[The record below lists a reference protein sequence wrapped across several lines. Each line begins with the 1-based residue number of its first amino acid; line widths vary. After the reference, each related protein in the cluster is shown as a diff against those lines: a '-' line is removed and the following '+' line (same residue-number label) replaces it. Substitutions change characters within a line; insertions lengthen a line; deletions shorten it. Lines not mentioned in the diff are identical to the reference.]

1 MENKLKINTGLA
13 SIILVASL
21 FAGWQTML
29 IVTILMFLFCE
40 VDERVKQVATSVIT
54 FYVGYTI
61 VSTGWT
67 IIMNVADL
75 IVSTINNFVAYI
87 VKTFELYDFDI
98 SILMTPLG
106 IIIKLLDNGVSILL
120 SIVKL
125 GFVIG
130 ILTGKPSSSN
140 PLSSKINEYVNK
152 AINYV
157 NGNVAKSA
165 QPMPQQPMPQ
175 QAAPVN
181 NMPNVGQQPMP
192 PQQGP
197 NQNM

>member
-98 SILMTPLG
+98 SILMTPIG
-106 IIIKLLDNGVSILL
+106 IIIKVLDNGVSILL

-157 NGNVAKSA
+157 NGNVARSA
-165 QPMPQQPMPQ
+165 QPMPQ

>member
-106 IIIKLLDNGVSILL
+106 IIIKVLDNGVSILL

-175 QAAPVN
+175 QAATVN

-192 PQQGP
+192 PQQGT

>member
-29 IVTILMFLFCE
+29 LVTILMFLFCE

-75 IVSTINNFVAYI
+75 VVSTINNFVAYI

-98 SILMTPLG
+98 SILMTPIG
-106 IIIKLLDNGVSILL
+106 IIIKVLDNGVSILL

-130 ILTGKPSSSN
+130 VLTGKPSSSN

-157 NGNVAKSA
+157 NGNVARP
-165 QPMPQQPMPQ
+165 QPMPQQPMPA

-181 NMPNVGQQPMP
+181 PVPNAGPQPMP